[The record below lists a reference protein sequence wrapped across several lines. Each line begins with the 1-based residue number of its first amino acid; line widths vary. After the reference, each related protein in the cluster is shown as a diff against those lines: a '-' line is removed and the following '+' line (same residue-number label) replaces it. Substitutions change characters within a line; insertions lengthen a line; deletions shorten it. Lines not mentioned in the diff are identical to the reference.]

1 MQMAGFHIAQ
11 SHLGH
16 LLLFL
21 GIEFIYANSN
31 YLIASQL
38 LVK

>member
-1 MQMAGFHIAQ
+1 MAGFHIAQ
-11 SHLGH
+11 SHSGH

-31 YLIASQL
+31 CSIASQL
-38 LVK
+38 LGK